1 MAEHPGPTG
10 DATADSTEGRAR
22 SDSSTGTANP
32 QSGVRLSAIRDF
44 RLLWI
49 SGLLASLGSQMST
62 IALPL
67 LVLHRTGSPVEAGA
81 VGSVSIGAVLIAM
94 LPGGALADTVERRR
108 LMRICNLGST
118 LVVGTLAVC
127 VFLGRTPMPL
137 VLPVAAVGAVINTLY
152 GPAALGLLRA
162 VVPSE
167 LLGRATSRLQ
177 ARGAAARLVGPI
189 AGGALYALHPALP
202 FAAEAVGLLLSTSC
216 LALVRTRSAPSR
228 GARSAFSGKEFVAGV
243 SFIWDRPYLRT
254 VLLVFGLGLN
264 AAFSAM
270 IFVALV
276 MVSHGGSSGIGGG
289 TIVSLIA
296 VGSLTGSLLAA
307 KVPAGMRPGTLIAAT
322 CWACTGTALLLPIS
336 QSPLYVGALCAL
348 TIAIASTG
356 SVGFATSV
364 LVAAPE
370 HLVGRVQS
378 AAGFVSSFI
387 QPIGP
392 LAGGALLTAWGADT
406 AYLVL
411 AVAFLLCAALVS
423 WAPSVRSE
431 PAPLTAGAPG
441 EALAAT

>member
-1 MAEHPGPTG
+1 MA
-10 DATADSTEGRAR
+10 
-22 SDSSTGTANP
+22 DSSTGRAGP
-32 QSGVRLSAIRDF
+32 HDGVRLSGIRDF

-49 SGLLASLGSQMST
+49 GGLLASLGSQMSA

-67 LVLHRTGSPVEAGA
+67 LVLHQTGSPVEAGA

-108 LMRICNLGST
+108 LMRICDLGST

-127 VFLGRTPMPL
+127 VLLGRTPMLL
-137 VLPVAAVGAVINTLY
+137 VLPVAAVGAVMNTLY

-162 VVPSE
+162 IVPSE
-167 LLGRATSRLQ
+167 LLGSATSRLQ
-177 ARGAAARLVGPI
+177 ARSAAARLVGPI

-202 FAAEAVGLLLSTSC
+202 FAAEAVGLLLSTGC
-216 LALVRTRSAPSR
+216 LTLVRTRSAPNR
-228 GARSAFSGKEFVAGV
+228 GARSAFSGKEFTAGV
-243 SFIWDRPYLRT
+243 GFIWGRPYLRT

-270 IFVALV
+270 MFVALATA
-276 MVSHGGSSGIGGG
+276 SHGGSSGIGGG

-307 KVPAGMRPGTLIAAT
+307 KVPAGLRPGTMIAAT
-322 CWACTGTALLLPIS
+322 CWACTGTALLLPLS

-348 TIAIASTG
+348 TIATASTG

-364 LVAAPE
+364 LVATPE

-378 AAGFVSSFI
+378 AAGFVSSLI
-387 QPIGP
+387 QPLGP
-392 LAGGALLTAWGADT
+392 LAGGALLTAWGAVT

-411 AVAFLLCAALVS
+411 GGAFLVCAALVS
-423 WAPSVRSE
+423 WAPSVRGE
-431 PAPLTAGAPG
+431 PAPLTAGVPG
-441 EALAAT
+441 TVLAAE

>member
-1 MAEHPGPTG
+1 MGPRDG
-10 DATADSTEGRAR
+10 VGL
-22 SDSSTGTANP
+22 
-32 QSGVRLSAIRDF
+32 SGIRDF

-49 SGLLASLGSQMST
+49 SGLLASLGSQMSA

-108 LMRICNLGST
+108 LMRICDLGST

-127 VFLGRTPMPL
+127 VFLGRTPMLL
-137 VLPVAAVGAVINTLY
+137 VLPVAAVGAVMNTVY

-162 VVPSE
+162 MVPAE

-177 ARGAAARLVGPI
+177 ARGAATRLVGPI
-189 AGGALYALHPALP
+189 GGGALYALHPALP
-202 FAAEAVGLLLSTSC
+202 FAAEAVGLLLSTGC
-216 LALVRTRSAPSR
+216 LTLVRTRSAPNR
-228 GARSAFSGKEFVAGV
+228 GTRSAFSRKEFAAGV
-243 SFIWDRPYLRT
+243 GFILGRPYLRT

-270 IFVALV
+270 MFVALATA
-276 MVSHGGSSGIGGG
+276 SHGGSSGIGGG

-296 VGSLTGSLLAA
+296 VGSLTGSLLAG
-307 KVPAGMRPGTLIAAT
+307 KVPAELRPGTMIAAT

-336 QSPLYVGALCAL
+336 QSPLYVGALCSL
-348 TIAIASTG
+348 TIATASMG

-364 LVAAPE
+364 LVATPE

-378 AAGFVSSFI
+378 AAGFVSSLI
-387 QPIGP
+387 QPLGP
-392 LAGGALLTAWGADT
+392 LAGGALLTVWGADT

-411 AVAFLLCAALVS
+411 GGVFLVCAALVS

-431 PAPLTAGAPG
+431 PAPVTTERAPAHR
-441 EALAAT
+441 EPVNP